1 MLGTLK
7 PRWSV
12 LFPRQLAHFGEA
24 HFERDMDQLVEKFMK
39 GGNCNGNSCAL
50 HAPANLWEEEGKWC
64 VELELPGVKQDAVE
78 ITLEKN
84 VLKISATRSAPAAE
98 RKYWH
103 EERAYGLFERHF
115 KLPETVDAERIEA
128 VLEDGVLRL
137 TLAKKPE
144 AQPKKIEV
152 RQVKPA

>member
-1 MLGTLK
+1 MVGTLK

-12 LFPRQLAHFGEA
+12 LFPRQLS
-24 HFERDMDQLVEKFMK
+24 HFERDMDQLMEKFV
-39 GGNCNGNSCAL
+39 GNGNGPSPQIY
-50 HAPANLWEEEGKWC
+50 APANLWEGEGKWC
-64 VELELPGVKQDAVE
+64 VELELPGVKQDAIE

-84 VLKISATRSAPAAE
+84 VLRVAATRTAPAGE

-103 EERAYGLFERHF
+103 EERAYGQLERHF
-115 KLPETVDAERIEA
+115 TLPETVDPDGIEA
-128 VLEDGVLRL
+128 LLEDGVLHL

-152 RQVKPA
+152 KQVKTT

>member
-1 MLGTLK
+1 MVGTLK

-12 LFPRQLAHFGEA
+12 LFPRQLSHFD
-24 HFERDMDQLVEKFMK
+24 RDMDQLVEKFV
-39 GGNCNGNSCAL
+39 GNGANPQVYNS
-50 HAPANLWEEEGKWC
+50 ANLWEEEGKWC
-64 VELELPGVKQDAVE
+64 VEMELPGVKQDAID

-84 VLKISATRSAPAAE
+84 VLRIVASRQAPEGE

-103 EERAYGLFERHF
+103 QERTYGQFERHF
-115 KLPETVDAERIEA
+115 TLPETVDPDGIEA
-128 VLEDGVLRL
+128 VLSDGVLHL

-152 RQVKPA
+152 KQVKTA

>member
-12 LFPRQLAHFGEA
+12 LFPRHLSHLD
-24 HFERDMDQLVEKFMK
+24 RDVDQLVERFM
-39 GGNCNGNSCAL
+39 GHGNGSACANY
-50 HAPANLWEEEGKWC
+50 APANLWEEEGKWC
-64 VELELPGVKQDAVE
+64 VEWELPGVKQDAID

-84 VLKISATRSAPAAE
+84 VLRIAATRQAPEGE

-103 EERAYGLFERHF
+103 EERTYGQFERSF
-115 KLPETVDAERIEA
+115 TLPETVDSDKIEA
-128 VLEDGVLRL
+128 VLTDGVLHL

-152 RQVKPA
+152 RAKA